1 MGEDPIPAG
10 TTVLQ
15 GIVYPYLKGN
25 PHWFQRGKQDGKHK
39 PKPEV
44 FLLQHVAK
52 GKVGVTHG
60 EIGRNMPT
68 KNKSGITPW
77 AKMQPRDFIRIYE
90 PGFQEIQREIQ
101 DRNQLDLIAWGVE
114 DDVEELANQL
124 EHAAV
129 DDSEVES
136 ESESEDED
144 EKENDQPW
152 IPKTP
157 RNKFITPLKKRPRRG
172 N

>member
-1 MGEDPIPAG
+1 MIVSLGEDPIQTG
-10 TTVLQ
+10 TTVVE
-15 GIVYPYLKGN
+15 GIVYPYLNGN
-25 PHWFQRGKQDGKHK
+25 PHWVPTAKATWKHK

-44 FLLQHVAK
+44 FLLKHVAR

-77 AKMQPRDFIRIYE
+77 AKMQPGYLIQISE
-90 PGFQEIQREIQ
+90 PVFQEIQREIH
-101 DRNQLDLIAWGVE
+101 DRNQLDLIAWGEE

-124 EHAAV
+124 EQAAV

-136 ESESEDED
+136 ESEDENEN
-144 EKENDQPW
+144 EKKMISHGFQKLQE
-152 IPKTP
+152 T
-157 RNKFITPLKKRPRRG
+157 ITNSLLL
-172 N
+172 